1 MDIISCEINTDINS
15 IKKFNNEALEVIK
28 RRFDDKDFVFKL
40 RLILDELIIN
50 SYKHGN
56 KKVFDRKINCLVLV
70 DDDYCLV
77 KVKDEGAGI
86 HIKNSDDPLAEN
98 GRGIMLVNAIS
109 DELVVEENVIAAL
122 VFYK

>member
-28 RRFDDKDFVFKL
+28 KRFDDKDFVFKL

-77 KVKDEGAGI
+77 KVKDEGDGI
-86 HIKNSDDPLAEN
+86 NIKNSDDPLAEN
-98 GRGIMLVNAIS
+98 GRGIMLVSAIS
-109 DELVVEENVIAAL
+109 DELIVEENVIAAL

>member
-28 RRFDDKDFVFKL
+28 KRFDDKDFVFKL

-77 KVKDEGAGI
+77 KVKDEGDGI
-86 HIKNSDDPLAEN
+86 NIKNSDDPLAEN
-98 GRGIMLVNAIS
+98 GRGIMLVSAIS

>member
-56 KKVFDRKINCLVLV
+56 QKVFDRKINCLVLV

-86 HIKNSDDPLAEN
+86 NIKNSDDPLAEH

-109 DELVVEENVIAAL
+109 DELVVEDNVIAAL

>member
-77 KVKDEGAGI
+77 KVKDEGDGI
-86 HIKNSDDPLAEN
+86 NIKNSDDPLAEN
-98 GRGIMLVNAIS
+98 GRGIMLVSAIS

-122 VFYK
+122 VSYK